1 MTFLLSVTAA
11 SASECLDAINKY
23 RGMGGK
29 SDVAACAD
37 QYQQMAQQ
45 SAAYDIDNGN
55 HASLNHF
62 FTQLCPKPGPSGGSI
77 DQNEGPPH
85 TGQTC
90 TWDDVVACWY
100 YEGTSYSNECCKV
113 ASTTQHKD
121 QLLAD
126 HVCAACG
133 FATEGSKWMYTATF
147 CNSNSKSPE
156 IGGRGAHAFI
166 GGDVNVQV

>member
-1 MTFLLSVTAA
+1 MGTLLLSVTAA

-37 QYQQMAQQ
+37 LAIHC
-45 SAAYDIDNGN
+45 SLFWNNG
-55 HASLNHF
+55 
-62 FTQLCPKPGPSGGSI
+62 T
-77 DQNEGPPH
+77 
-85 TGQTC
+85 TC
-90 TWDDVVACWY
+90 TTWDDVVACWY
-100 YEGTSYSNECCKV
+100 YEGTSYSNECCTA

-126 HVCAACG
+126 HKCAACG

-156 IGGRGAHAFI
+156 IGG
-166 GGDVNVQV
+166 